1 MSNQC
6 KPERWLRRLQ
16 RDEVECTWAFLSTE
30 MTFWTE
36 LSWKALSYSGEKG
49 GCGHHWRTNE
59 QQLQAVACF
68 IPDMGNQDVLC
79 ISDKV
84 TGVFC
89 EFSQTGY
96 HNVLSN
102 FDKVIKIHREFN
114 HTGDRDVH
122 FSLPVTKIY
131 CAFPWPVTKMYCVCP
146 ETGNQ
151 GVLCCT
157 AQSSVSALCCGSH
170 VGCAAE

>member
-1 MSNQC
+1 
-6 KPERWLRRLQ
+6 
-16 RDEVECTWAFLSTE
+16 
-30 MTFWTE
+30 
-36 LSWKALSYSGEKG
+36 
-49 GCGHHWRTNE
+49 
-59 QQLQAVACF
+59 
-68 IPDMGNQDVLC
+68 MGNQDVLC

-131 CAFPWPVTKMYCVCP
+131 CAFP
-146 ETGNQ
+146 
-151 GVLCCT
+151 
-157 AQSSVSALCCGSH
+157 
-170 VGCAAE
+170 